1 MPDLS
6 VDVDRNDIVVS
17 KPSAGLSVTYRRAGR
32 VLVALDSMRNDPKG
46 EELRFLVRAWNA
58 AFANRSPLHNNDQ
71 RRGLCRTNSS
81 IIAFGKMRKWS
92 AWSL

>member
-17 KPSAGLSVTYRRAGR
+17 KPSSGLSVTYRRTGR

-46 EELRFLVRAWNA
+46 EELRFFVRAWNA
-58 AFANRSPLHNNDQ
+58 AFAKAQ
-71 RRGLCRTNSS
+71 
-81 IIAFGKMRKWS
+81 
-92 AWSL
+92 SLGWLN

>member
-17 KPSAGLSVTYRRAGR
+17 KPSSGLSVTYRRSGR

-46 EELRFLVRAWNA
+46 EELRFFVRAWNA
-58 AFANRSPLHNNDQ
+58 AFAKAQ
-71 RRGLCRTNSS
+71 
-81 IIAFGKMRKWS
+81 
-92 AWSL
+92 SLGWLN

>member
-17 KPSAGLSVTYRRAGR
+17 KPSSGLSVTYRRAGHVVV
-32 VLVALDSMRNDPKG
+32 VLDPMRNDPKG

-58 AFANRSPLHNNDQ
+58 AFAKAQ
-71 RRGLCRTNSS
+71 
-81 IIAFGKMRKWS
+81 
-92 AWSL
+92 SLGWLN

>member
-17 KPSAGLSVTYRRAGR
+17 KPNSGLSVTYRRTGR

-46 EELRFLVRAWNA
+46 EELRFFVRAWNA
-58 AFANRSPLHNNDQ
+58 AFAKAQ
-71 RRGLCRTNSS
+71 
-81 IIAFGKMRKWS
+81 
-92 AWSL
+92 SLGWLN